1 MDGPVSLSFLAEAAP
16 SRVPVVFSSIHT
28 VSYHYFCTHQQFM
41 LFLFFEQGLGSADNL
56 DALNAELNTLQ
67 AARKKELRQKTKLLG
82 KIAELDA
89 DDDLY
94 DSMYEELHFVLR
106 QRAQPIADPDD
117 KIGYVF
123 MEIYNVGRKNLTAEE
138 VCMVVDT
145 LTQHMNMWPADEE
158 RSIVH
163 ALVDSI
169 EIYSKPLP
177 SGLILDSVYIRQ
189 SDCDKIEAI

>member
-1 MDGPVSLSFLAEAAP
+1 
-16 SRVPVVFSSIHT
+16 
-28 VSYHYFCTHQQFM
+28 M

-123 MEIYNVGRKNLTAEE
+123 MEIYNVGRKNQIGRAH
-138 VCMVVDT
+138 V
-145 LTQHMNMWPADEE
+145 
-158 RSIVH
+158 
-163 ALVDSI
+163 
-169 EIYSKPLP
+169 
-177 SGLILDSVYIRQ
+177 
-189 SDCDKIEAI
+189 